1 MHTYEQLEKERLAR
15 GERGDCCVKALAV
28 ARQISYEA
36 ALTITSQYGRPYRRG
51 MYTAQ
56 VLRMLRGECGAERL
70 DSHEMDRL
78 RQSIG
83 VQNLTPNNV
92 VKALRKCGYDSW
104 RFVALV
110 KGHALGIDRCKVIDW
125 AEGRKHYITHL
136 IPVRPEP
143 KAETPTLQ
151 RKMRHK
157 KARRLG
163 VDPKT
168 GLPMVWAA

>member
-28 ARQISYEA
+28 ARQIPYEK

-56 VLRMLRGECGAERL
+56 VIRMLRGECGSERL
-70 DSHEMDRL
+70 DGHELDRL

-83 VQNLTPNNV
+83 VKNLTPNNV
-92 VKALRKCGYDSW
+92 VKALRKCGYGSW
-104 RFVALV
+104 RFVALTNN
-110 KGHALGIDRCKVIDW
+110 HAIGIDRCEVIDW
-125 AEGRKHYITHL
+125 AEGRKHHITHL
-136 IPVRPEP
+136 FPVRPEP
-143 KAETPTLQ
+143 KPEAVKLQ

-168 GLPMVWAA
+168 GLPMAWAA